1 MEFLI
6 KRKAHIAL
14 VLTALAIIVAALA
27 ISISKK
33 PNTAAPAGP
42 AGAAPLVNPF
52 ASLNLEA
59 KAAYAIDLSDGQVL
73 FDKNGSEVLPLASI
87 TKLVSAIVAEKY
99 LPPETSIPITTGDSD
114 GLDPGEVWS
123 FKNLLAFT
131 LVVSSNDGI
140 DSIADVAGAVIATS
154 SASDPE
160 SIFVEEMNKTT
171 QSLGL
176 SDMYFY
182 NPSGLDES
190 TTTSGGYGSAKDVA
204 YLADYVLKNDP
215 SILSA
220 TTNEKITV
228 SSNLVS
234 HTATN
239 TDEAIPFIPSVVG
252 SKTGYTDLAGGN
264 LAVILDV
271 GLMHPVALVVLGSSY
286 DGRFTDMEALSAA
299 VIQAEGQK

>member
-14 VLTALAIIVAALA
+14 ALAAIAILVAALA

-33 PNTAAPAGP
+33 SYTAAPVAP
-42 AGAAPLVNPF
+42 TGAADPF

-59 KAAYAIDLSDGQVL
+59 KAAYALDLSNGKVL

-87 TKLVSAIVAEKY
+87 TKLISAIVAEKY
-99 LPPETSIPITTGDSD
+99 LPPETNIPITTGDSD
-114 GLDPGEVWS
+114 GLDPGEIWS
-123 FKNLLAFT
+123 FKNLLDFT

-140 DSIADVAGAVIATS
+140 DSIASVAGAVIASS

-160 SIFVEEMNKTT
+160 SVFVEEMNKTT
-171 QSLGL
+171 KTLGI

-182 NPSGLDES
+182 DPSGLDMS

-204 YLADYVLKNDP
+204 SIVGYILKNNP

-234 HTATN
+234 HTAEN
-239 TDEAIPFIPSVVG
+239 TDEAIPYIPSIVG

-286 DGRFTDMEALSAA
+286 DGRFTDMEALAR
-299 VIQAEGQK
+299 VTIQSLSQK

>member
-14 VLTALAIIVAALA
+14 ALAALAILVAALA
-27 ISISKK
+27 ISISHK
-33 PNTAAPAGP
+33 TYVAAPAP
-42 AGAAPLVNPF
+42 AGAAPLVDPF

-59 KAAYAIDLSDGQVL
+59 KAAYALDLSTGRIL
-73 FDKNGSEVLPLASI
+73 FDKNAEEVLPLASI
-87 TKLVSAIVAEKY
+87 TKLVSAVVAEKY
-99 LPPETSIPITTGDSD
+99 LPPETNIPITTGDSD

-140 DSIADVAGAVIATS
+140 DSIADVAGSVIATS

-160 SIFVEEMNKTT
+160 SVFVQEMNDTAEA
-171 QSLGL
+171 LGL

-204 YLADYVLKNDP
+204 NLVGYILKNFP

-220 TTNEKITV
+220 TTNEKITL
-228 SSNLVS
+228 SSNLVN
-234 HTATN
+234 HVATN
-239 TDEAIPFIPSVVG
+239 TDDALPYIPSVVG

-264 LAVILDV
+264 LAVILDA

-286 DGRFTDMEALSAA
+286 DGRFTDMEALAA
-299 VIQAEGQK
+299 AAMQAEAQKE

>member
-14 VLTALAIIVAALA
+14 ALAAIAILVAALA

-33 PNTAAPAGP
+33 SYTAAPVGAT
-42 AGAAPLVNPF
+42 GAADPF

-59 KAAYAIDLSDGQVL
+59 KAAYALDLSNGKVL

-87 TKLVSAIVAEKY
+87 TKLISAIVAEKY
-99 LPPETSIPITTGDSD
+99 LPPETNIPITTGDSD
-114 GLDPGEVWS
+114 GLDPGEIWS
-123 FKNLLAFT
+123 FKNLLDFT

-140 DSIADVAGAVIATS
+140 DSIASVAGAVIASS

-160 SIFVEEMNKTT
+160 SVFVEEMNKTT
-171 QSLGL
+171 KTLGI

-182 NPSGLDES
+182 DPSGLDMS

-204 YLADYVLKNDP
+204 SIVGYILKNNP

-234 HTATN
+234 HTAEN
-239 TDEAIPFIPSVVG
+239 TDEAIPYIPSIVG

-286 DGRFTDMEALSAA
+286 DGRFTDMEALAR
-299 VIQAEGQK
+299 VTIQSLSQK